1 VFRHLVS
8 KKIKFNVA
16 RQMAAPRL
24 RIFAPCNISYLTY
37 ILTKAIILR
46 FQEIHKIL
54 CQNRLVMVLLV
65 FNNIFVNNYLF
76 FNKKT
81 VE

>member
-1 VFRHLVS
+1 M
-8 KKIKFNVA
+8 FNIA

-37 ILTKAIILR
+37 VLAKAYNFT

-54 CQNRLVMVLLV
+54 C
-65 FNNIFVNNYLF
+65 
-76 FNKKT
+76 
-81 VE
+81 